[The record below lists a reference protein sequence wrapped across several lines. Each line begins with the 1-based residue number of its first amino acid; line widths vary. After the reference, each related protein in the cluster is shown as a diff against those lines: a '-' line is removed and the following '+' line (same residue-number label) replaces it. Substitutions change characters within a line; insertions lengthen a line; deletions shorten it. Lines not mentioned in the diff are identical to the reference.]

1 MKAWFRRRMPALAAA
16 LIYVIVRLIGFT
28 LRLRA
33 HNEEHLDTPGGK
45 IVAGWHGRS
54 FLAPLRWKNRGWY
67 ILVSNSSDG
76 EIMARLFAKFG
87 FKVLRGSTGRGGARA
102 AVECARILKKGETL
116 LYSPDGPRGPSHVM
130 GEGTVWLA
138 QKGRAKII
146 PAGAAAAK
154 RKLLN
159 NWDRYQVPMPFS
171 KAALVVGPPIEV
183 PEQMSDQ
190 EFEAVRLQ
198 AEAALDRVEAEAEG
212 AVGHPAVPDLTN
224 KGVSR

>member
-1 MKAWFRRRMPALAAA
+1 MPAVAAA
-16 LIYVIVRLIGFT
+16 VIYAVARTIGFT
-28 LRLRA
+28 LRLKA
-33 HNEEHLDTPGGK
+33 YNEEILDIPGGK

-102 AVECARILKKGETL
+102 AVECARILNQGETL

-130 GEGTVWLA
+130 GEGTIWLA

-146 PAGAAAAK
+146 PAGAAAAR
-154 RKLLN
+154 RKLLK

-171 KAALVVGPPIEV
+171 SAALFVGQPIEV
-183 PEQMSDQ
+183 PEHMSDE
-190 EFEAVRLQ
+190 EFEAVRLE
-198 AEAALDRVEAEAEG
+198 AEAALDAAEAGAEG